1 MARQEAAWEAASL
14 SKLVPFHRVARARCE
29 AVTTPQGG
37 CYGGGAMAAPPQAPR
52 SHQTS
57 PRRSRVGTS
66 LPARAV
72 KMDWVRVAGP
82 ARLPGHLPSLPRRE
96 LLTKSNDKVD
106 PLQRGRAAFTSQRT
120 SRLPPATKG
129 HVRSW
134 KGNLVLSE
142 DTAWLLSPRTARNEG
157 PANVLLHHLTLGEE
171 HIVGL
176 LRKLEWFS
184 VLPERDLKR
193 LYQRGRHRAFPR
205 YSAIIREGAS
215 CDALH
220 ILLHG
225 QLKFVSA
232 SQSTVIKN
240 AGAFFGESALVARA
254 QPMDA
259 AVYAET
265 DCFVLQLSRS
275 NVEGLSVD
283 ADLFD
288 LRSRVA
294 SQLLVEAH
302 FFRYLTKD
310 QLGGVARLM
319 DIATLS
325 SGEHVFHEG
334 DPGTALYVLSQGR
347 VEVYRRR
354 TAAGEPMEHSSGS
367 RPAPLA
373 VHTASSHNPWFGELA
388 LWKSRPR
395 AASAVCTELTR
406 VLILRSADFSAFL
419 DIVPTFAV
427 ACSAAQN
434 AYWALEHVCAAYHA
448 SDAMPQ
454 GRGLT
459 GPLAVV
465 GRWERLATALLQ
477 AQLPREA
484 VVKTPDSWLR
494 DPYAGVGW

>member
-1 MARQEAAWEAASL
+1 M
-14 SKLVPFHRVARARCE
+14 
-29 AVTTPQGG
+29 
-37 CYGGGAMAAPPQAPR
+37 
-52 SHQTS
+52 
-57 PRRSRVGTS
+57 
-66 LPARAV
+66 
-72 KMDWVRVAGP
+72 AGP
-82 ARLPGHLPSLPRRE
+82 ARLPGHLPNLPRRE
-96 LLTKSNDKVD
+96 LLTKSNDVVE
-106 PLQRGRAAFTSQRT
+106 PIQRGRAAFPTQRA
-120 SRLPPATKG
+120 SRLPATPIESDPSTAFTTALREAPAATRG

-142 DTAWLLSPRTARNEG
+142 DKSWLLSPRTARNEG

-171 HIVGL
+171 HIIGL

-205 YSAIIREGAS
+205 YSAIIREGSS

-240 AGAFFGESALVARA
+240 AGAYFGESALVGS
-254 QPMDA
+254 PTDA
-259 AVYAET
+259 DFSCFAVS
-265 DCFVLQLSRS
+265 DCFVLQLSRLD
-275 NVEGLSVD
+275 VQGLSVD

-288 LRSRVA
+288 LRNRVA
-294 SQLLVEAH
+294 TQLLVEAH

-334 DPGTALYVLSQGR
+334 DPGTALYVLSKGR

-354 TAAGEPMEHSSGS
+354 TAADEPMEYFSGS

-373 VHTASSHNPWFGELA
+373 VYTASSHNPWFGELA
-388 LWKSRPR
+388 LWKNRPR

-427 ACSAAQN
+427 ACSAAEN
-434 AYWALEHVCAAYHA
+434 VYWALEHACTAYYA

-454 GRGLT
+454 GSGLA

-465 GRWERLATALLQ
+465 GRWEQLATALLQ
-477 AQLPREA
+477 AQQPREA
-484 VVKTPDSWLR
+484 VVKTPDSWLQ

>member
-1 MARQEAAWEAASL
+1 MA
-14 SKLVPFHRVARARCE
+14 
-29 AVTTPQGG
+29 AVKH
-37 CYGGGAMAAPPQAPR
+37 AMAAAPPQAPR

-57 PRRSRVGTS
+57 PRRSRVGT
-66 LPARAV
+66 LPARAA
-72 KMDWVRVAGP
+72 KPDRVRMPGP
-82 ARLPGHLPSLPRRE
+82 ARLPGHLPNLPRRE
-96 LLTKSNDKVD
+96 LLTKSNDVVD
-106 PLQRGRAAFTSQRT
+106 PLQRGRAAFPTQRA
-120 SRLPPATKG
+120 SRLPPTRSTESDPSTAFTTALREAPAATRD

-134 KGNLVLSE
+134 KGKLVLSE
-142 DTAWLLSPRTARNEG
+142 DKSWLLSPRTARNEG

-171 HIVGL
+171 HIIGL

-184 VLPERDLKR
+184 VLPERDLKS

-240 AGAFFGESALVARA
+240 AGAYFGESALVARA
-254 QPMDA
+254 HPMDA

-275 NVEGLSVD
+275 DVQGLSVD

-319 DIATLS
+319 DIATFS

-354 TAAGEPMEHSSGS
+354 TAAGEPMEYSSGS

-373 VHTASSHNPWFGELA
+373 VYTAGSHNPWFGELA
-388 LWKSRPR
+388 LWKNRPR

-427 ACSAAQN
+427 ACSESEN
-434 AYWALEHVCAAYHA
+434 VYWALEHAVAAYS

-454 GRGLT
+454 GSGLA

-465 GRWERLATALLQ
+465 GRWERLAKALLR

-484 VVKTPDSWLR
+484 VVKTPDSWLQ